1 VTDREARIAKNEAI
15 ARDIN
20 EGIEE
25 AMVSLSPEG
34 YTRMLCECG
43 LPDCERKVAIS
54 VVEYERTR
62 SDPRRFV
69 VVKEHVI
76 PDVEDVVDETDR
88 FVVVQKHEGTPAD
101 VAEGFDARDPRD

>member
-25 AMVSLSPEG
+25 AMASMSPEG
-34 YTRMLCECG
+34 YTRMICECG
-43 LPDCERKVAIS
+43 RIECERKVAIT
-54 VVEYERTR
+54 VDEYERTR

-76 PDVEDVVDETDR
+76 PDVEDVVDDTGR
-88 FVVVQKHEGTPAD
+88 YVVVEKREGTPAE
-101 VAEGFDARDPRD
+101 VAESLDPRD

>member
-1 VTDREARIAKNEAI
+1 MTDREARIAKNEAI

-25 AMVSLSPEG
+25 ALASVSLEG
-34 YTRMLCECG
+34 HVRMLCECG
-43 LPDCERKVAIS
+43 RIECERKVAIS
-54 VVEYERTR
+54 VAEYEQTR

-76 PDVEDVVDETDR
+76 PDVEDVVDDLGR
-88 FVVVQKHEGTPAD
+88 FVVVQKREGTAAD
-101 VAEGFDARDPRD
+101 VAESLDPRD

>member
-1 VTDREARIAKNEAI
+1 MTEREARIAKNEAI

-25 AMVSLSPEG
+25 AMASLSPEG

-76 PDVEDVVDETDR
+76 PDVEDVVGETDR
-88 FVVVQKHEGTPAD
+88 FVVVEKHEGTPAD
-101 VAEGFDARDPRD
+101 VAEELDPRDPRD

>member
-1 VTDREARIAKNEAI
+1 VTEREARIAKNEAI

-25 AMVSLSPEG
+25 AMASISPEG
-34 YTRMLCECG
+34 FTRMLCECG
-43 LPDCERKVAIS
+43 RPECELKVAIS
-54 VVEYERTR
+54 VEEYERTR

-76 PDVEDVVDETDR
+76 PDVEDVVDENER
-88 FVVVQKHEGTPAD
+88 FVVVEKRDGTPAD
-101 VAEGFDARDPRD
+101 VAEQTDPRD

>member
-1 VTDREARIAKNEAI
+1 MTDREARITKNEAI

-25 AMVSLSPEG
+25 AMASVSPEG
-34 YTRMLCECG
+34 YVRMLCECG
-43 LPDCERKVAIS
+43 QRECERKVAIS
-54 VVEYERTR
+54 VAEYERER

-76 PDVEDVVDETDR
+76 PDVEDVVADAER
-88 FVVVQKHEGTPAD
+88 YVVVQKREGTPAE
-101 VAEGFDARDPRD
+101 VAEELDPRD